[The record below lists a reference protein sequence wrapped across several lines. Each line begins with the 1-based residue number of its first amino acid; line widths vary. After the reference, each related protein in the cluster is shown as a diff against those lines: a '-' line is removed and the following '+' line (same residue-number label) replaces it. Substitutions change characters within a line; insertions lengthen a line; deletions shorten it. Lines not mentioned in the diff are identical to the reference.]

1 MFTVY
6 ASFLGR
12 NVSSYTL
19 DSIKVK
25 QEHWLSHRKS
35 CAMHKVKKMLN
46 SHLAALKGI
55 FWGGPKTWQKVI
67 GFL

>member
-12 NVSSYTL
+12 NVLSYTL
-19 DSIKVK
+19 DSIKGK
-25 QEHWLSHRKS
+25 QEHWLTQKIL
-35 CAMHKVKKMLN
+35 CNAQKVKKMLN